1 MPAINDFP
9 DSKPYFE
16 SLPPRELNQ
25 LKIQYFEPGSVLV
38 EEGTAAQ
45 NSLFLIL
52 SGVCFGE
59 NRRLLS
65 NRERTT
71 HRKICKNQFVGVQ
84 EMLSNRPVPRLITIY
99 AKTAVYAL
107 VIDRDTLAHW
117 QTARPSLFN
126 NILSMILNQHFDDH
140 NILMNCLNYEPFTAF
155 VYYLCYLYDVY
166 LFSCY
171 EHGFAGYVKIHD
183 TREDLCYYSKKDIRT
198 INRYIKLLSDDGYI
212 TLIKGK
218 IHINQQQYRKLLH
231 LMERLN

>member
-65 NRERTT
+65 NRAVSYT
-71 HRKICKNQFVGVQ
+71 HLLRVLIRQDRKG
-84 EMLSNRPVPRLITIY
+84 RRL
-99 AKTAVYAL
+99 V
-107 VIDRDTLAHW
+107 
-117 QTARPSLFN
+117 
-126 NILSMILNQHFDDH
+126 
-140 NILMNCLNYEPFTAF
+140 
-155 VYYLCYLYDVY
+155 
-166 LFSCY
+166 
-171 EHGFAGYVKIHD
+171 
-183 TREDLCYYSKKDIRT
+183 
-198 INRYIKLLSDDGYI
+198 
-212 TLIKGK
+212 
-218 IHINQQQYRKLLH
+218 
-231 LMERLN
+231 

>member
-52 SGVCFGE
+52 SGVCLGE

-65 NRERTT
+65 
-71 HRKICKNQFVGVQ
+71 
-84 EMLSNRPVPRLITIY
+84 
-99 AKTAVYAL
+99 
-107 VIDRDTLAHW
+107 DRDTLAHW

-198 INRYIKLLSDDGYI
+198 INRYIKQLSDDGYI